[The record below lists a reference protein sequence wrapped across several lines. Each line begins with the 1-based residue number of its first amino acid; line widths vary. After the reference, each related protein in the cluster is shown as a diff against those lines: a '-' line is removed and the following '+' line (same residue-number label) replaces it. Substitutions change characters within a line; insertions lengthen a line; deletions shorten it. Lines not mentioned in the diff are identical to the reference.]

1 VVPSYIPP
9 SVLRLLDRLVDT
21 PVAVTDAALTLLLG
35 SSTRGRHTEEEQR
48 ALEIGMVSELRS
60 AAGRYPADR
69 QLRRLITEL
78 RATLG
83 TALRRWRDRL
93 SPLDVGRTS
102 RPGRRATG
110 LRREELAE
118 LAGLSVD
125 YVVRLEQGRATSP
138 SAQVVA
144 SLARALQLEPVER
157 DYAYRLA
164 GLLPP
169 QEGTISTHVP
179 AGVQRMLARLG
190 EFPVGVFSADWTL
203 LSWTPSWA
211 VLMGDPSA
219 RTPVERN
226 LVRSVFAP
234 GPSRLAAWPVLQDGD
249 ALKPALVADL
259 RTALVDYPR
268 DRALIDLVAEMRS
281 TSAEFT
287 RLWDE
292 GEVGPHVSA
301 RKTVV
306 HPQVGEVKCD
316 CDVLTVPGCDIR
328 LVVYTV
334 AAGSVD
340 AEKLEFLRVT
350 NGVGADG
357 PSPPGPGLFST
368 R

>member
-1 VVPSYIPP
+1 M
-9 SVLRLLDRLVDT
+9 
-21 PVAVTDAALTLLLG
+21 
-35 SSTRGRHTEEEQR
+35 EE
-48 ALEIGMVSELRS
+48 
-60 AAGRYPADR
+60 
-69 QLRRLITEL
+69 
-78 RATLG
+78 TLG

-93 SPLDVGRTS
+93 SPIDVGRPS
-102 RPGRRATG
+102 RPGRRAVG

-125 YVVRLEQGRATSP
+125 YVVRLEQGRATNP

-144 SLARALQLEPVER
+144 SLARALQLEPLER

-169 QEGTISTHVP
+169 QEGAISTHVP

-203 LSWTPSWA
+203 LSWTPAWA

-219 RTPVERN
+219 RKHAERN
-226 LVRSVFAP
+226 LVRAVFAA
-234 GPSRLAAWPVLQDGD
+234 GPRGLVAWPVLPDND
-249 ALKPALVADL
+249 ALNPALVADL
-259 RTALVDYPR
+259 RTALVNYPR
-268 DRALIDLVAEMRS
+268 DRGLNDLVAELRS
-281 TSAEFT
+281 TSAEFA

-292 GEVGPHVSA
+292 GAVGPHVST
-301 RKTVV
+301 RKVIM
-306 HPQVGEVKCD
+306 HPQVGEVRCD

-334 AAGSVD
+334 AAGSAD

-350 NGVGADG
+350 NGVCADG
-357 PSPPGPGLFST
+357 SSPPEPGLFST
-368 R
+368 P